1 MRILINAV
9 SAVAGGGMTYLV
21 NLLKYLPDLMPEDE
35 FLVVIQ
41 GIQLPDEVY
50 KKKNLRIRKIS
61 EKTGSENL
69 LKRYWFENTGL
80 IKLCKLWKADIL
92 YCIANMTPIIP
103 AGIPTYTMLQNVAPL
118 TPKVF
123 SLLLKFEGLKSFSK
137 MLANS
142 FLTLYAS
149 LRSNKVI
156 VLSKATKQLLLNYLP
171 KVNTSIIYHGI
182 NKDSFNTKAI
192 RPVKSGKEPYFL
204 FVSNIYVYKGLEFI
218 IEAYKNRPALPKTFI
233 AGFPFDYKY
242 FNYMKK
248 EIANNKLEDKIIFL
262 NSVNH
267 SELPGWY
274 ANAIAM
280 VYTSWCENCP
290 NILLESQ
297 ACGCPV
303 IAMDIG
309 PMPEFCSSDNI
320 LVKPFDGKAL
330 AEGMEKAIELRKD
343 PDLEKRLL
351 EHSKKYSWESAMEQ
365 HKDVFRA

>member
-35 FLVVIQ
+35 FLVAIQ
-41 GIQLPDEVY
+41 GIDLPDEVY
-50 KKKNLRIRKIS
+50 KKPNLKIRKIS
-61 EKTGSENL
+61 NKTSSENL
-69 LKRYWFENTGL
+69 FKRYWWENTGL

-92 YCIANMTPIIP
+92 YCIANMTPLVPIKTNTIVM
-103 AGIPTYTMLQNVAPL
+103 IQNVAPL
-118 TPKVF
+118 TPRVL
-123 SLLLKFEGLKSFSK
+123 SYLLKFEGIKPFLKMF
-137 MLANS
+137 ANTI
-142 FLTLYAS
+142 LTIIAS
-149 LRSNKVI
+149 IKSDKTI
-156 VLSKATKQLLLNYLP
+156 VLSKATNKLLLSLVP
-171 KVNTSIIYHGI
+171 KANTSILYHGI
-182 NKDSFNTKAI
+182 NSCSFNPEAELPIKA
-192 RPVKSGKEPYFL
+192 GNEPYFIY
-204 FVSNIYVYKGLEFI
+204 VSNIYVYKGLEYI
-218 IEAYKNRPALPKTFI
+218 VKAYQTNPQLPKTFI
-233 AGFPFDYKY
+233 AGFPFDNKY

-309 PMPEFCSSDNI
+309 PMPEFCSPDNI

-343 PDLEKRLL
+343 PDLQNRLL
-351 EHSKKYSWESAMEQ
+351 EHSKKYTWQAAMEQ
-365 HKDVFRA
+365 HKKVFRA